1 MIFYIATREDGK
13 KIALTVEAEARKIDK
28 SYQTID
34 QPNDKASLKILL
46 QDSFDAVFLL
56 EQKLQLAQIALN
68 DADQPSA
75 PAVGSDGSQE
85 QVPDT
90 ASESPASRQ
99 AEPSVRPTYM
109 DSYNEAR
116 MTERQNQP
124 KTDEI
129 IDFIFDKASTNQVA
143 TILSAIGTRFSEL
156 SKENDKLRSA

>member
-1 MIFYIATREDGK
+1 MIFYIATDKDGRK
-13 KIALTVEAEARKIDK
+13 HVLTVHGEALKIDK
-28 SYQTID
+28 HCVEVD
-34 QPNDKASLKILL
+34 QPNDKKSLQTLI
-46 QDSFDAVFLL
+46 QDSYDEIFKLQTTISLL
-56 EQKLQLAQIALN
+56 ETGSVAT
-68 DADQPSA
+68 
-75 PAVGSDGSQE
+75 AVGSDGSQE